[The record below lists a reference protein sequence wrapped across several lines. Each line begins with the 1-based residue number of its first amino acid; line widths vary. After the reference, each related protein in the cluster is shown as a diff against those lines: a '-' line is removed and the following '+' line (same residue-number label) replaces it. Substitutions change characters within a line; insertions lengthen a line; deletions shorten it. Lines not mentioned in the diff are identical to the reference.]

1 VYAQGAGD
9 PDSPD
14 GDDAGTEGDYLHG
27 IYIADSAN
35 VDRLDPEHRGLPAIV
50 GGGGA
55 SGVIESWRG
64 CYNDNIDDSGNFVNT
79 C

>member
-1 VYAQGAGD
+1 MEMPPIGWRRARRA
-9 PDSPD
+9 S
-14 GDDAGTEGDYLHG
+14 
-27 IYIADSAN
+27 
-35 VDRLDPEHRGLPAIV
+35 RLDPEHKGLPAIV

-55 SGVIESWRG
+55 SGAIESWRE